1 MDRHGSFIVKIQSGL
16 NFYLDQFPYLPFP
29 FRWDLDGIYGLMP
42 QERYS
47 GYLRAA
53 AVIEGVGG
61 SISVLDDHADRI
73 PVGGVVSAEV
83 EGDEAVMTF
92 QWLTE
97 GTGNRLLMMAQPHH
111 MDTLV
116 LDSSYTSIVTSHSVQ
131 GLKGQLLG
139 ISSESAWQF
148 IEPLTTIAWDSVSPV
163 SSEGDVEIIKTS
175 LEYDIANEPLPADD
189 PYFGGKKMAVFA
201 RLSLIAEQIG
211 EMELAKQAREKV
223 LIDN

>member
-16 NFYLDQFPYLPFP
+16 NFYLEQFSYLYLS
-29 FRWDLDGIYGLMP
+29 RWDLDGMYGLMP
-42 QERYS
+42 RERYS

-53 AVIEGVGG
+53 AVMEGVGG

-116 LDSSYTSIVTSHSVQ
+116 LDTSIVTGHSVQ

-139 ISSESAWQF
+139 ISSESDWQF
-148 IEPLTTIAWDSVSPV
+148 VEPLTTIAWDSVSPV

-175 LEYDIANEPLPADD
+175 LEYDIAHEPLPGDD

-201 RLSLIAEQIG
+201 RLSLIADQIG
-211 EMELAKQAREKV
+211 EMDLAKQAREKV

>member
-1 MDRHGSFIVKIQSGL
+1 MDGL
-16 NFYLDQFPYLPFP
+16 VA
-29 FRWDLDGIYGLMP
+29 
-42 QERYS
+42 QEPYS

-53 AVIEGVGG
+53 AVMEGVGG
-61 SISVLDDHADRI
+61 SLSVLDDHADRI
-73 PVGGVVSAEV
+73 PVGGSVSAEV

-97 GTGNRLLMMAQPHH
+97 GSGNRLLMMAQPHH

-116 LDSSYTSIVTSHSVQ
+116 LDTSILTAHQVQ
-131 GLKGQLLG
+131 GLKGQVVG

-148 IEPLTTIAWDSVSPV
+148 MEPLTTIGWDSVSPV
-163 SSEGDVEIIKTS
+163 SSEGDVEMIKTS
-175 LEYDIANEPLPADD
+175 LEYDIVNEPLPGDD

-211 EMELAKQAREKV
+211 EMELAKQARDKV
-223 LIDN
+223 KIDN